1 MCLCVFLNQKV
12 DDEVLEDSSTIMS
25 DAEGSGISMRLL
37 RLFFVFFFYLHVVVN
52 LSFMFLVVVGSDL
65 MEEEANFSTKVKAKE
80 HKEELHRLQEKVGML
95 FFFFLML

>member
-37 RLFFVFFFYLHVVVN
+37 RLFFVFFF
-52 LSFMFLVVVGSDL
+52 
-65 MEEEANFSTKVKAKE
+65 TC
-80 HKEELHRLQEKVGML
+80 ML
-95 FFFFLML
+95 

>member
-12 DDEVLEDSSTIMS
+12 DDEVLEDSNPIMS

-37 RLFFVFFFYLHVVVN
+37 RLFFGFFYLHVVVK
-52 LSFMFLVVVGSDL
+52 LSFMFLVVVGRDL